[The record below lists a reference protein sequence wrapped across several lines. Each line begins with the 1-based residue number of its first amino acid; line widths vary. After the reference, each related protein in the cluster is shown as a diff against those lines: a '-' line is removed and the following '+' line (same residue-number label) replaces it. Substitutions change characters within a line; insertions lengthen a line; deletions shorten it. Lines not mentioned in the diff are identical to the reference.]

1 MTPSCFAVLEISGTP
16 RQRGRAYG
24 EGLRPLIAER
34 DRSWRREIERR
45 TKISAD
51 DFIEDFLQRTNF
63 IPAIDRWTP
72 ELHEEVK
79 GIAEGSGLSYRS
91 ILAAQFMDE
100 EWWFQRQYR
109 NHCSSFG
116 AAARDG
122 HPALVGQ
129 TMDLPNWMDGFQT
142 LLLIRGARPGLDA
155 YVVTAAGMI
164 ALMGMNSRG
173 LGVSVNTLMQ
183 LNSSADG
190 LPVAFVTRRLIETP
204 ALGEAVNF
212 LQQLRHASGQ
222 NYILGDAAGV
232 RDFECSAGR
241 IAAHPGAADGR
252 IWHTNH
258 PLANR
263 DLRPDLTEPW
273 WERQAQDSGCRL
285 EALARR
291 FRGGSLFSADKAAA
305 MLTSRDHREFPVS
318 QEITDADDGFTFAA
332 MIAELG
338 PKPQLLIAP
347 GAPSRYP
354 FAAFDFDAGLR
365 GVAEAAE

>member
-1 MTPSCFAVLEISGTP
+1 MTPSRLAVLEVSGTP
-16 RQRGRAYG
+16 RQRGRAQG

-34 DRSWRREIERR
+34 DRSWRGEIERR

-63 IPAIDRWTP
+63 IPAIERWTP
-72 ELHEEVK
+72 GLHEEVK
-79 GIAEGSGLSYRS
+79 GIAEGSGLSYRA

-100 EWWFQRQYR
+100 EWWFQRQHR

-129 TMDLPNWMDGFQT
+129 TMDLPNWMDGFQA

-164 ALMGMNSRG
+164 ALMGMNSGG

-190 LPVAFVTRRLIETP
+190 LPVAFVTRRLIEAP
-204 ALGEAVNF
+204 ALPEAVRF
-212 LQQLRHASGQ
+212 LQQVRHASGQ

-241 IAAHPGAADGR
+241 IAEYPGAADGR

-273 WERQAQDSGCRL
+273 WERQARDSVCRL

-291 FRGGSLFSADKAAA
+291 FHGGSPFSADKAAV
-305 MLTSRDHREFPVS
+305 MLSSRDHPEFPVS
-318 QEITDADDGFTFAA
+318 QEIADADDGFTFAA

-347 GAPSRYP
+347 GAPSQHP
-354 FAAFDFDAGLR
+354 FAAFDFDTGLR
-365 GVAEAAE
+365 GVAQAAE

>member
-1 MTPSCFAVLEISGTP
+1 MTSSRFAVLEISGSP
-16 RQRGRAYG
+16 RQRGRAHG
-24 EGLRPLIAER
+24 EELRPLIAER
-34 DRSWRREIERR
+34 DWSWRREIEAR

-63 IPAIDRWTP
+63 TPAIERWTP
-72 ELHEEVK
+72 DLLEEVK
-79 GIAEGSGLSYRS
+79 GIAEGSGLSYRA

-116 AAARDG
+116 AAAGDG

-164 ALMGMNSRG
+164 ALMGMNSHG

-204 ALGEAVNF
+204 ALGEAVDF
-212 LQQLRHASGQ
+212 LQEIRHASGQ
-222 NYILGDAAGV
+222 NYILGDVTGL
-232 RDFECSAGR
+232 RDFECSASR
-241 IAAHPGAADGR
+241 TVEHLGAADGR
-252 IWHTNH
+252 IGHTNH

-263 DLRPDLTEPW
+263 DLRTDLTEAW
-273 WERQAQDSGCRL
+273 WARQARDSSCRL
-285 EALARR
+285 ETLARR
-291 FRGGSLFSADKAAA
+291 LEGGPAFTADKAAT
-305 MLTSRDHREFPVS
+305 MLSSRDHPEFPVS

-338 PKPQLLIAP
+338 TQPRLLVAP

-354 FAAFDFDAGLR
+354 FTTVDFAA
-365 GVAEAAE
+365 GVSGIAQAAE

>member
-1 MTPSCFAVLEISGTP
+1 MTPSRFAVLEISGTP

-34 DRSWRREIERR
+34 DRSWRREIETR

-63 IPAIDRWTP
+63 IPAIERWTP
-72 ELHEEVK
+72 DLHEEVK
-79 GIAEGSGLSYRS
+79 GIAEGSGLSYRA

-164 ALMGMNSRG
+164 ALMGMNSGG

-183 LNSSADG
+183 LNASADG
-190 LPVAFVTRRLIETP
+190 LPVAFITRRLAETP
-204 ALGEAVNF
+204 ALAEAVNF
-212 LQQLRHASGQ
+212 LQQVRHASGQ

-241 IAAHPGAADGR
+241 IAEYPGAADGR

-263 DLRPDLTEPW
+263 DLRTDLTEPW
-273 WERQAQDSGCRL
+273 WERQARDSGCRL

-291 FRGGSLFSADKAAA
+291 FEGGSAFTTDKAAA
-305 MLTSRDHREFPVS
+305 LLTSRDHPEFPVS

-347 GAPSRYP
+347 GAPSRHP
-354 FAAFDFDAGLR
+354 FAAFDFDTGLR
-365 GVAEAAE
+365 AISQAAE

>member
-1 MTPSCFAVLEISGTP
+1 MTPSRFAVLEISGTP
-16 RQRGRAYG
+16 RQRGSAHG

-34 DRSWRREIERR
+34 DRCWRQEIETR

-63 IPAIDRWTP
+63 TPAIERWTP
-72 ELHEEVK
+72 DLHEEVK
-79 GIAEGSGLSYRS
+79 GIAEGSGLSYRA

-122 HPALVGQ
+122 HPVLVGQ

-142 LLLIRGARPGLDA
+142 LLLIRGAQPGLDA

-164 ALMGMNSRG
+164 ALTGMNSRG

-190 LPVAFVTRRLIETP
+190 LPVAFITRRLIETP
-204 ALGEAVNF
+204 VLGEAANF
-212 LQQLRHASGQ
+212 LQAVRHASGQ
-222 NYILGDAAGV
+222 NYILGDATAV

-241 IAAHPGAADGR
+241 VAEVRAAADGR

-258 PLANR
+258 PLENR
-263 DLRPDLTEPW
+263 DLRTDLTESW
-273 WERQAQDSGCRL
+273 WERQARDSGCRL
-285 EALARR
+285 ETLARR
-291 FRGGSLFSADKAAA
+291 LEGGPALTADRAAA
-305 MLTSRDHREFPVS
+305 MLSARDHPEFPVS

-338 PKPQLLIAP
+338 SQPRLLIAP

-354 FAAFDFDAGLR
+354 FATFDFAAGVS
-365 GVAEAAE
+365 GIAQAAE

>member
-1 MTPSCFAVLEISGTP
+1 MMSSPIALLEIGGTP
-16 RQRGRAYG
+16 RQRGRAHG
-24 EGLRPLIAER
+24 EGLRPLVTER
-34 DRSWRREIERR
+34 DRAWRREIETR
-45 TKISAD
+45 TRISAD

-63 IPAIDRWTP
+63 IPAIERWTP
-72 ELHEEVK
+72 DLHEEVK
-79 GIAEGSGLSYRS
+79 GIAEGSGLGYRS

-122 HPALVGQ
+122 HPTLVGQ

-142 LLLIRGARPGLDA
+142 LLLIRGAQPGLDA

-164 ALMGMNSRG
+164 ALTGVNSRG

-204 ALGEAVNF
+204 ALGDAVSFLGEA
-212 LQQLRHASGQ
+212 RHASGQ
-222 NYILGDAAGV
+222 NYILGDATGV

-241 IAAHPGAADGR
+241 IAEHRGAAEGR

-263 DLRPDLTEPW
+263 DLRTDLTESW
-273 WERQAQDSGCRL
+273 WERQARDSSCRL
-285 EALARR
+285 ETLARR
-291 FRGGSLFSADKAAA
+291 LEGGSTFTADKAAA
-305 MLTSRDHREFPVS
+305 MLSSRDHPEFPVS

-338 PKPQLLIAP
+338 PQPALRVAP
-347 GAPSRYP
+347 GAPSRHP
-354 FAAFDFDAGLR
+354 FAAFDFAAGLQ
-365 GVAEAAE
+365 GIPQAAE

>member
-1 MTPSCFAVLEISGTP
+1 MTPSRFAVLEISGTP

-34 DRSWRREIERR
+34 DRSWRREIETR
-45 TKISAD
+45 TKISAE

-63 IPAIDRWTP
+63 TPAIERWTP
-72 ELHEEVK
+72 DLLEEVK
-79 GIAEGSGLSYRS
+79 GIAEGSGLSYRA

-100 EWWFQRQYR
+100 EWWFRRQYR

-164 ALMGMNSRG
+164 ALMGMNSGG
-173 LGVSVNTLMQ
+173 LAVSVNTLMQ

-190 LPVAFVTRRLIETP
+190 LPVAFITRRLIETP
-204 ALGEAVNF
+204 ALAEAVNF
-212 LQQLRHASGQ
+212 LQQVRHASGQ
-222 NYILGDAAGV
+222 NYILGDGAGV

-241 IAAHPGAADGR
+241 IAEHGGATDGR

-263 DLRPDLTEPW
+263 DLRTDLTESW
-273 WERQAQDSGCRL
+273 WERQARDSGCRL
-285 EALARR
+285 ETLARR
-291 FRGGSLFSADKAAA
+291 LEGGLTFTADKAAA
-305 MLTSRDHREFPVS
+305 MLSSRDHPEFPVS
-318 QEITDADDGFTFAA
+318 QEVTDADDGFTFAA

-338 PKPQLLIAP
+338 PQPRLLIAP

-354 FAAFDFDAGLR
+354 FATLDFAAGLH
-365 GVAEAAE
+365 GISQAAE